1 MLRLTAISLAVSA
14 AVLALAAAAAA
25 LIPVYR
31 NSMETTAQRAQLVK
45 LSGANCTRGGS
56 NHTLRVVVGKR
67 TAECAFR
74 TPVVGRDLEIAA
86 TERLL
91 SGTPKGLQK
100 KVFLAVSLRAGGGA
114 QYQLAVYP
122 LQQKVQLRK
131 VLSGGTVKYLSIAK
145 AVSTVKGL
153 DQPNQL
159 RLSAV
164 NSADG
169 QCRLLAY
176 VGGQAVADVT
186 DPDAAAL
193 TGRASSVSVGSTN
206 SANGAVASIDD
217 VVVRV
222 PSPF

>member
-1 MLRLTAISLAVSA
+1 M
-14 AVLALAAAAAA
+14 
-25 LIPVYR
+25 
-31 NSMETTAQRAQLVK
+31 
-45 LSGANCTRGGS
+45 
-56 NHTLRVVVGKR
+56 
-67 TAECAFR
+67 
-74 TPVVGRDLEIAA
+74 VGRDLEIAA

-114 QYQLAVYP
+114 RYQLVVYP
-122 LQQKVQLRK
+122 LQRKAQLRK

-145 AVSTVKGL
+145 AVNTVKGI
-153 DQPNQL
+153 DKANKL

-164 NSADG
+164 NSAVG
-169 QCRLLAY
+169 QSRLLAY
-176 VGGQAVADVT
+176 VGGKLVADVT
-186 DPDAAAL
+186 DPTPAAL

-206 SANGAVASIDD
+206 SAAGAIASVDD